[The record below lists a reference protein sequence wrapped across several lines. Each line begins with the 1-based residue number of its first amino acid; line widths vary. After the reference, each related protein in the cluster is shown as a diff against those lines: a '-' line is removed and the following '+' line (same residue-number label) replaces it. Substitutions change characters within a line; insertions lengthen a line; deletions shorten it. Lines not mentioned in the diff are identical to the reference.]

1 MCMQL
6 SYLLFLE
13 WFGSDGETHSVHR
26 LQEIG
31 QHSKGLSIGKHKTIT
46 LCMHAS
52 PKIFKTSTAVCS
64 STCIFSRACLASL
77 KAPVCL
83 ARLARVNRTALDQQ
97 WSRNQHSAQF
107 ISHSTINTGITSVFM
122 KEVHNTYT
130 AKAGQC
136 DSLQRAALLEQIAL
150 RRDQCSVPRHDPKS

>member
-26 LQEIG
+26 LLEIG
-31 QHSKGLSIGKHKTIT
+31 WHSNGLSIGKHKTIT

-83 ARLARVNRTALDQQ
+83 AWLARVNRTALDQQ
-97 WSRNQHSAQF
+97 WSRNQTFSLFHLIQLTQEA
-107 ISHSTINTGITSVFM
+107 IKSVFM

-130 AKAGQC
+130 AKDWAMRLVAVC
-136 DSLQRAALLEQIAL
+136 CITRIAIFATWL
-150 RRDQCSVPRHDPKS
+150 VQWTKA